1 MPKGKLMTREERF
14 KAIQEMDAIIERAE
28 RTCKTYEL
36 IQMEM
41 MAALARAK
49 ALHKQLI
56 VKRAELEKGL
66 GPASHTRYAP

>member
-1 MPKGKLMTREERF
+1 MTREERF
-14 KAIQEMDAIIERAE
+14 KAIAEMDAVIERAE
-28 RTCKTYEL
+28 HACQTYQL

-56 VKRAELEKGL
+56 AKRAELEEVL
-66 GPASHTRYAP
+66 GRAPHTPYAP